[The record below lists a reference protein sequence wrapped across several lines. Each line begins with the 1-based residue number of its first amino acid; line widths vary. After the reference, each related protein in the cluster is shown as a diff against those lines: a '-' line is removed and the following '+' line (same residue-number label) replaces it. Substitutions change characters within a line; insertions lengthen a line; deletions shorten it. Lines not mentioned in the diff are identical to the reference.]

1 MKAFGII
8 AAGLLISSA
17 AMADIINSPGS
28 TLAGVPQNFQS
39 TTGTSS
45 TPFWNNNSVD
55 GQNMNVGAFLTG
67 SNPVLGTTNY
77 LGTGANFGDYLST
90 GGPGP
95 DAPNFTFSQ
104 SGSLIQATLLF
115 SDGQSNYPYNS
126 MGMVGNQIGLYDLA
140 DPNINE
146 TLFATGTLWNSGAP
160 NGIINN
166 NVTPQAPIIVGSWS
180 NYGIYSY
187 TCGYDSGAPYCHVY
201 YSNSA
206 LNWGDPNYQHFSM
219 FQNPETPYTYYIG
232 FEENLWPNAAEG
244 YGDYNDV
251 IFKLQT
257 TQLQPV
263 NTTDGIAPT
272 VTPEPPTF
280 SVLGLG
286 LITLGLLR
294 RRASVR

>member
-1 MKAFGII
+1 
-8 AAGLLISSA
+8 
-17 AMADIINSPGS
+17 MADAITSPGS
-28 TLAGVPQNFQS
+28 ILVGVPQNFQS

-55 GQNMNVGAFLTG
+55 GQNMNVADYLTG

-104 SGSLIQATLLF
+104 SGLLVQATLLF

-140 DPNINE
+140 DPTINE
-146 TLFATGTLWNSGAP
+146 TLFATGTLWGSP

-166 NVTPQAPIIVGSWS
+166 NVTPQAPIVVGSWS

-187 TCGYDSGAPYCHVY
+187 TCGYDSGTPYCHVY

-206 LNWGDPNYQHFSM
+206 LNWGDPNYQHFSL
-219 FQNPETPYTYYIG
+219 FQNPQTPLTYYIG
-232 FEENLWPNAAEG
+232 FEENLGPSATEG

-251 IFKLQT
+251 IFKLDT
-257 TQLQPV
+257 TQLQNV
-263 NTTDGIAPT
+263 HTDEVIPT
-272 VTPEPPTF
+272 VTPEPATF

-294 RRASVR
+294 RRIRVR